1 MAGTVDL
8 LQRGFTGLE
17 TRGDVLGLDPCLPD
31 ALTRLRFR
39 LRYRGHP
46 EIELTVTHDSVTVG
60 GSAEGAT
67 VLPVRVRDQ
76 HYRLDPRGSL
86 EIPLHR
92 RRTARGE

>member
-1 MAGTVDL
+1 MGFERR
-8 LQRGFTGLE
+8 QRGFTGLE

-31 ALTRLRFR
+31 ALTGLRFR

-46 EIELTVTHDSVTVG
+46 EIEVTVTHDSVTVG
-60 GSAEGAT
+60 GRAAGAA

-92 RRTARGE
+92 RRAPRGE